1 MSKQIRQEAKEAFG
15 KFKNVP
21 RFLREIE
28 TGLLKVEEFLKK
40 ELQKSKEFRSET
52 YLISYF
58 ETRKYYKEVLKLVP

>member
-28 TGLLKVEEFLKK
+28 TGLLKVDGFLKK
-40 ELQKSKEFRSET
+40 ELKKSKEFRDEN
-52 YLISYF
+52 YLIAYF
-58 ETRKYYKEVLKLVP
+58 ETRRYYKEVLKLVP